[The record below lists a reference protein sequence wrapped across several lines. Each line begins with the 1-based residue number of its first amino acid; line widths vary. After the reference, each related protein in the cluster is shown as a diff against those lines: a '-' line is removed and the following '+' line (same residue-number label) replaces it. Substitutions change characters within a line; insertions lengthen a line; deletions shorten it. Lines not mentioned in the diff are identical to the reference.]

1 MSINSEQ
8 VLRKMNEIQSKGGVP
23 IAHWHSL
30 RQWLLEPEQLQENFL
45 EAVMNDKEMTPE
57 QKEYWLS
64 SDLQDLAREAE
75 EWDYKHNPTRHVTLQ
90 KLFDALGKLA
100 KTK

>member
-8 VLRKMNEIQSKGGVP
+8 VLRKMNEIQSNGGES
-23 IAHWHSL
+23 IGHWHSL
-30 RQWLLEPEQLQENFL
+30 RQWLLEPEQLQENFI

-64 SDLQDLAREAE
+64 SDLQELAREAE
-75 EWDYKHNPTRHVTLQ
+75 EWDYKNNPTRHVTLQ
-90 KLFDALGKLA
+90 KLFDAIGKLA
-100 KTK
+100 KPK